1 MVKISD
7 RLKTAASLIREG
19 AVLADVGT
27 DHGYVPIYLLE
38 QKKIKSAI
46 AMDINKGPLERAREH
61 IHLYGMDAYIQT
73 RLSDGVAALEKGEA
87 DSILIAG
94 MGGGL
99 VMHILEEGK
108 DICQAAGELILQPQ
122 SELCSV
128 REYLAENGYVTESE
142 RMVFEDGKYYP
153 MMRVHYKAEKNEDA
167 DKAIKDMENRLIR
180 NLSKGYKQRVGFAQA
195 LLGNPEYLILD
206 EPTVGLDPSQ
216 VVEVRNLIMSLKKEH
231 TIILSSHILQEIQ
244 AVCER
249 VVIISHGEIRAMDT
263 IKHLED
269 SMGTSVVIN
278 IKAEGDREKVS
289 ACISSVAGIG
299 SVTEVISEGG
309 NVNTYKISAE
319 NDDVRKEILSAL
331 VKNDISVSEVSSER
345 PSLEEVFVQL
355 TASAPKKRDLR
366 DLLNEMESENPY
378 YDKEEQ

>member
-1 MVKISD
+1 MIEIKNLTKFYGNNAAVKNISFTVKD
-7 RLKTAASLIREG
+7 HEILGFLGPNGAGKSTTMNIITGYLPSSGGKVLIG
-19 AVLADVGT
+19 GT
-27 DHGYVPIYLLE
+27 DIADNPSEAKRKIGYLPEIPPVYPDMKVKEYL
-38 QKKIKSAI
+38 KF
-46 AMDINKGPLERAREH
+46 
-61 IHLYGMDAYIQT
+61 
-73 RLSDGVAALEKGEA
+73 
-87 DSILIAG
+87 
-94 MGGGL
+94 
-99 VMHILEEGK
+99 
-108 DICQAAGELILQPQ
+108 AAGIK
-122 SELCSV
+122 
-128 REYLAENGYVTESE
+128 GIK
-142 RMVFEDGKYYP
+142 G
-153 MMRVHYKAEKNEDA
+153 AEKKAQVEDA
-167 DKAIKDMENRLIR
+167 MEKLKIKDMENRLIR

-216 VVEVRNLIMSLKKEH
+216 VVEVRNLIMSLKKDH

-278 IKAEGDREKVS
+278 IKAEGDREKIS

-299 SVTEVISEGG
+299 SVTEVIPEGG

-319 NDDVRKEILSAL
+319 NDDVRKDILSAL

>member
-1 MVKISD
+1 MIEIKNLTKFYGNNAAVKNISFTVKD
-7 RLKTAASLIREG
+7 HEILGFLGPNGAGKSTTMNIITGYLPSSGGKVLIG
-19 AVLADVGT
+19 GT
-27 DHGYVPIYLLE
+27 DIAENPSEAKRKIGYLPEIPPVYPDMKVKEYL
-38 QKKIKSAI
+38 KF
-46 AMDINKGPLERAREH
+46 
-61 IHLYGMDAYIQT
+61 
-73 RLSDGVAALEKGEA
+73 
-87 DSILIAG
+87 
-94 MGGGL
+94 
-99 VMHILEEGK
+99 
-108 DICQAAGELILQPQ
+108 AAGIK
-122 SELCSV
+122 
-128 REYLAENGYVTESE
+128 GIK
-142 RMVFEDGKYYP
+142 G
-153 MMRVHYKAEKNEDA
+153 AEKKAQVEDA
-167 DKAIKDMENRLIR
+167 MEKLKIKDMENRLIR

-216 VVEVRNLIMSLKKEH
+216 VVEVRNLIMSLKKDH

-263 IKHLED
+263 IKHLEE

-278 IKAEGDREKVS
+278 IKAEGDREKIS

-299 SVTEVISEGG
+299 SVTEVIPEGG

-319 NDDVRKEILSAL
+319 NDDVRKDILSAL

>member
-1 MVKISD
+1 MIEIKNLTKFYGNNAAVKNISFTVKD
-7 RLKTAASLIREG
+7 HEILGFLGPNGAGKSTTMNIITGYLPSSGGKVLIG
-19 AVLADVGT
+19 GT
-27 DHGYVPIYLLE
+27 DIAENPSEAKRKIGYLPEIPPVYPDMKVKEYL
-38 QKKIKSAI
+38 KF
-46 AMDINKGPLERAREH
+46 
-61 IHLYGMDAYIQT
+61 
-73 RLSDGVAALEKGEA
+73 
-87 DSILIAG
+87 
-94 MGGGL
+94 
-99 VMHILEEGK
+99 
-108 DICQAAGELILQPQ
+108 AAGIK
-122 SELCSV
+122 
-128 REYLAENGYVTESE
+128 GIK
-142 RMVFEDGKYYP
+142 G
-153 MMRVHYKAEKNEDA
+153 AEKKAQVEDA
-167 DKAIKDMENRLIR
+167 MEKLKIKDMENRLIR

-216 VVEVRNLIMSLKKEH
+216 VVEVRNLIMSLKKDH

-278 IKAEGDREKVS
+278 IKAEGDREKIS

-299 SVTEVISEGG
+299 SVTEVIPEGD

-319 NDDVRKEILSAL
+319 NDDVRKDILSAL

>member
-1 MVKISD
+1 MIEIKNLTKFYGHNAAVKNISFTVKD
-7 RLKTAASLIREG
+7 HEILGFLGPNGAGKSTTMNIITGYLPSSGGKVLIGGVDIAENPSEAKRKIGYLPEIPPVYPDMKVKEYLKF
-19 AVLADVGT
+19 
-27 DHGYVPIYLLE
+27 
-38 QKKIKSAI
+38 
-46 AMDINKGPLERAREH
+46 
-61 IHLYGMDAYIQT
+61 
-73 RLSDGVAALEKGEA
+73 
-87 DSILIAG
+87 
-94 MGGGL
+94 
-99 VMHILEEGK
+99 
-108 DICQAAGELILQPQ
+108 AAGIK
-122 SELCSV
+122 
-128 REYLAENGYVTESE
+128 GIK
-142 RMVFEDGKYYP
+142 G
-153 MMRVHYKAEKNEDA
+153 AEKKAQVEDA
-167 DKAIKDMENRLIR
+167 MEKLKIKDMENRLIR

-299 SVTEVISEGG
+299 SVTEVIPEGG

>member
-1 MVKISD
+1 MIEIKNLTKFYGNNAAVKNISFTVKD
-7 RLKTAASLIREG
+7 HEILGFLGPNGAGKSTTMNIITGYLPSSGGKVLIGGVDIAENPSEAKRKIGYLPEIPPVYPDMKVKEYLKF
-19 AVLADVGT
+19 
-27 DHGYVPIYLLE
+27 
-38 QKKIKSAI
+38 
-46 AMDINKGPLERAREH
+46 
-61 IHLYGMDAYIQT
+61 
-73 RLSDGVAALEKGEA
+73 
-87 DSILIAG
+87 
-94 MGGGL
+94 
-99 VMHILEEGK
+99 
-108 DICQAAGELILQPQ
+108 AAGIK
-122 SELCSV
+122 
-128 REYLAENGYVTESE
+128 GIK
-142 RMVFEDGKYYP
+142 G
-153 MMRVHYKAEKNEDA
+153 AEKKAQVEDA
-167 DKAIKDMENRLIR
+167 MEKLKIKDMENRLIR

-299 SVTEVISEGG
+299 SVTEVIPEGG

>member
-1 MVKISD
+1 MIEIKNLTKFYGNNAAVKNISFTVKD
-7 RLKTAASLIREG
+7 HEILGFLGPNGAGKSTTMNIITGYLPSSGGKVLIG
-19 AVLADVGT
+19 GT
-27 DHGYVPIYLLE
+27 DIAENPSEAKRKIGYLPEIPPVYPDMKVKEYL
-38 QKKIKSAI
+38 KF
-46 AMDINKGPLERAREH
+46 
-61 IHLYGMDAYIQT
+61 
-73 RLSDGVAALEKGEA
+73 
-87 DSILIAG
+87 
-94 MGGGL
+94 
-99 VMHILEEGK
+99 
-108 DICQAAGELILQPQ
+108 AAGIK
-122 SELCSV
+122 
-128 REYLAENGYVTESE
+128 GIK
-142 RMVFEDGKYYP
+142 G
-153 MMRVHYKAEKNEDA
+153 AEKKAQVEDA
-167 DKAIKDMENRLIR
+167 MEKLKIKDMENRLIR

-216 VVEVRNLIMSLKKEH
+216 VVEVRNLIMSLKKDH

-278 IKAEGDREKVS
+278 IKAEGDREIIS

-299 SVTEVISEGG
+299 SVTEVIPEGG

-319 NDDVRKEILSAL
+319 NDDVRKDILSAL

-366 DLLNEMESENPY
+366 DLLNEMDSKNPY

>member
-1 MVKISD
+1 MIEIKNLTKFYGNNAAVKNISFTVKD
-7 RLKTAASLIREG
+7 HEILGFLGPNGAGKSTTMNIITGYLPSTGGKVLIGGVDIAESPSEAKRKIGYLPEIPPVYPDMKVKEYLKF
-19 AVLADVGT
+19 
-27 DHGYVPIYLLE
+27 
-38 QKKIKSAI
+38 
-46 AMDINKGPLERAREH
+46 
-61 IHLYGMDAYIQT
+61 
-73 RLSDGVAALEKGEA
+73 
-87 DSILIAG
+87 
-94 MGGGL
+94 
-99 VMHILEEGK
+99 
-108 DICQAAGELILQPQ
+108 AAGIK
-122 SELCSV
+122 
-128 REYLAENGYVTESE
+128 GIK
-142 RMVFEDGKYYP
+142 G
-153 MMRVHYKAEKNEDA
+153 AEKKAQVEDA
-167 DKAIKDMENRLIR
+167 MEKLKIKDMENRLIR

-299 SVTEVISEGG
+299 SVTEVIPEGG

>member
-1 MVKISD
+1 MIEIKNLTKFYGNNAAVKNISFAVKD
-7 RLKTAASLIREG
+7 HEILGFLGPNGAGKSTTMNIITGYLPSTGGKVLIGGVDIAESPSEAKRKIGYLPEIPPVYPDMKVKEYLKF
-19 AVLADVGT
+19 
-27 DHGYVPIYLLE
+27 
-38 QKKIKSAI
+38 
-46 AMDINKGPLERAREH
+46 
-61 IHLYGMDAYIQT
+61 
-73 RLSDGVAALEKGEA
+73 
-87 DSILIAG
+87 
-94 MGGGL
+94 
-99 VMHILEEGK
+99 
-108 DICQAAGELILQPQ
+108 AAGIK
-122 SELCSV
+122 
-128 REYLAENGYVTESE
+128 GIK
-142 RMVFEDGKYYP
+142 G
-153 MMRVHYKAEKNEDA
+153 AEKKAQVEDA
-167 DKAIKDMENRLIR
+167 MEKLKIKDMENRLIR